1 MEKYFYYAHS
11 EYSLKNGTVW
21 SIIPIRKNQCYK
33 TNDKYTVHYAGNDIK
48 DIDGYAKH
56 FLDAVSVFRTRTE
69 AENFIAECCKS
80 V

>member
-33 TNDKYTVHYAGNDIK
+33 TNDKYTVNYAGNDIK
-48 DIDGYAKH
+48 DSFANVLHFIDLA
-56 FLDAVSVFRTRTE
+56 DIFRTRAE
-69 AENFIAECCKS
+69 AENFIAECCES